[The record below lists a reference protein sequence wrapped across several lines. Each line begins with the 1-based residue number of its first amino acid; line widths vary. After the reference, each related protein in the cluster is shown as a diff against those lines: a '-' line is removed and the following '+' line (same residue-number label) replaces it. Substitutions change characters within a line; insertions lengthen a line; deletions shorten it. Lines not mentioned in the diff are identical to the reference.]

1 MRNIEIHGNDE
12 GFTNFFLSEHQ
23 NWFGLDDNLG
33 PVAIS
38 IRREKVPTSA
48 LIAGITGG
56 GGVGGGGGGGTGFLG
71 NANGNV
77 AANNNNNGNS
87 MENGSSGSS
96 SLAPSIGEK
105 EQFMYRIMVSR
116 KCRSYRILMILYDIL

>member
-12 GFTNFFLSEHQ
+12 GFTNFLLSEHQ

-56 GGVGGGGGGGTGFLG
+56 GVGGGSGGGTGFLG

-105 EQFMYRIMVSR
+105 EQFMYRIMVSC
-116 KCRSYRILMILYDIL
+116 KYRSYRILVILYNIL

>member
-1 MRNIEIHGNDE
+1 MKTCQNWI
-12 GFTNFFLSEHQ
+12 NFAEHQ

-38 IRREKVPTSA
+38 IRREKVPISA
-48 LIAGITGG
+48 LTIAGSSANNVNNNGG
-56 GGVGGGGGGGTGFLG
+56 
-71 NANGNV
+71 NINNGNV
-77 AANNNNNGNS
+77 SS

-105 EQFMYRIMVSR
+105 EQFMYRIMV
-116 KCRSYRILMILYDIL
+116 RIFIFELI

>member
-1 MRNIEIHGNDE
+1 MSTLALCENEVNNLIMYSLLTD
-12 GFTNFFLSEHQ
+12 HQ

-48 LIAGITGG
+48 LIASIAGG
-56 GGVGGGGGGGTGFLG
+56 GGAGGGNGFLG
-71 NANGNV
+71 NPNNGN
-77 AANNNNNGNS
+77 AAASNNNGNS
-87 MENGSSGSS
+87 IENGSSGSS

-105 EQFMYRIMVSR
+105 EQFMYRIMVSFN
-116 KCRSYRILMILYDIL
+116 LLEL

>member
-1 MRNIEIHGNDE
+1 MRICSFVEINKYE
-12 GFTNFFLSEHQ
+12 TLQNWINFAEHQ

-48 LIAGITGG
+48 LFIAGSS
-56 GGVGGGGGGGTGFLG
+56 
-71 NANGNV
+71 
-77 AANNNNNGNS
+77 ANNVNNNGGGNISNGGNVSS

-105 EQFMYRIMVSR
+105 EQFMYRIMVS
-116 KCRSYRILMILYDIL
+116 IFLLELI